1 MLPSGLRKLQ
11 NKNIAVVTLFI
22 MLFIVFGDGM
32 FLF

>member
-11 NKNIAVVTLFI
+11 NKNIAVATLFI